1 MSMPIAAGTLASP
14 GMSIISPH
22 TATMNPAPPETYASL
37 TLSSHPVGAP
47 FSFGLSLMDAWVF
60 AMQTGRL
67 PSPLAS
73 KFSMAFFA
81 AAEKLTPDAP

>member
-1 MSMPIAAGTLASP
+1 MSL
-14 GMSIISPH
+14 
-22 TATMNPAPPETYASL
+22 
-37 TLSSHPVGAP
+37 
-47 FSFGLSLMDAWVF
+47 GLSLMDAWVF

-73 KFSMAFFA
+73 KFSIAFFA